1 MVFMKID
8 SHAINLSS
16 SRVYEEKNQE
26 TEELREWGK
35 RKGPR
40 TLQENLTAT
49 DRQPRNLDRV
59 SLSEQARSAVS
70 ASAEQNTASVSTP
83 ADQTGTADEEQG
95 LDSRL
100 LILKR
105 MIEAFTGHEIKIARI
120 DSQAQGSS
128 DLPENNAKAESSPS
142 DQPREQEWGMS
153 YTHYESHYESEQTRF
168 SAQGIVR
175 TADGKDIAFSMD
187 LAMSREYFS
196 EDRLEIKAGAPL
208 IDPLVI
214 NYAGTSAE
222 LSDMSF
228 EFDLTMDGRNE
239 TMRQLAPG
247 SGFLV
252 FDRNRDGKVN
262 DGSELFGP
270 KTGDGFDEL
279 AAYDEDNNNWIDEN
293 DSIYKDLSLWRK
305 ENGADSLIGLKAA
318 NVGAIYL
325 GNADTSF
332 DLKNETNDLMAQVR
346 KTGVYLKENGGAGT
360 IQQIDFS
367 A

>member
-1 MVFMKID
+1 MKID
-8 SHAINLSS
+8 SYSINLSS

-35 RKGPR
+35 KNDSRRLSQEAAEGSPR
-40 TLQENLTAT
+40 RALTDLVSISEEAMAGL
-49 DRQPRNLDRV
+49 RQGGLRDSPDI
-59 SLSEQARSAVS
+59 
-70 ASAEQNTASVSTP
+70 AEQTVGDVPS
-83 ADQTGTADEEQG
+83 DEDEQG
-95 LDSRL
+95 MDARL
-100 LILKR
+100 MILKR
-105 MIEAFTGHEIKIARI
+105 LIEAFTGREIKIAKV
-120 DSQAQGSS
+120 GSS
-128 DLPENNAKAESSPS
+128 EAGQAEASGSQGEPAPAEA
-142 DQPREQEWGMS
+142 PREQEWGMS

-175 TADGKDIAFSMD
+175 TADGRDIAFSMD
-187 LAMSREYFS
+187 LSMSREYFS
-196 EDRLEIKAGAPL
+196 EERLEVKAGAPL

-214 NYAGTSAE
+214 NYGGTAAE
-222 LSDMSF
+222 LSDMTF
-228 EFDLTMDGRNE
+228 EFDLTMDGENE
-239 TMRQLAPG
+239 TLRQLEPG

-252 FDRNRDGKVN
+252 FDKNKDGKVN

-279 AAYDEDNNNWIDEN
+279 AAYDEDGNSWIDEN
-293 DSIYKDLSLWRK
+293 DSIYTRLSLWRR
-305 ENGADSLIGLKAA
+305 ENDTDVLTGLKAA

-332 DLKNETNDLMAQVR
+332 DLKNETNDLMAQIR

-360 IQQIDFS
+360 VQQIDFS